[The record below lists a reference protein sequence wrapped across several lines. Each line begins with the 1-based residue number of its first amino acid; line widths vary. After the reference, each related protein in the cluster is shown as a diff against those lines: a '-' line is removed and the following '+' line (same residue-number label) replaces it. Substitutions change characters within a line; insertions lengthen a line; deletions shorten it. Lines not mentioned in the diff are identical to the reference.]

1 MDMAMTGHDFQQSSR
16 DAKLRAKLLGAGFGG

>member
-16 DAKLRAKLLGAGFGG
+16 DAKLRSKLSAVGFEI